1 MIFSFLRY
9 FSIVEEYFLSLR
21 ENKKK
26 NYRIINKER
35 NWSL

>member
-26 NYRIINKER
+26 KLQDYK
-35 NWSL
+35 